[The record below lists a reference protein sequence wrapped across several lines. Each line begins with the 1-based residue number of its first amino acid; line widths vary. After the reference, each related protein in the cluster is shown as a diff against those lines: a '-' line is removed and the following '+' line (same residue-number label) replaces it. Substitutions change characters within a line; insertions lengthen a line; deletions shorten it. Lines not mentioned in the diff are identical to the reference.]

1 MDCALQK
8 IITRLYDFYL
18 LYLLEKL
25 SYLILTKM
33 RYTHADPYD

>member
-18 LYLLEKL
+18 IYLLDDIGTPHTCLGVVHE
-25 SYLILTKM
+25 
-33 RYTHADPYD
+33 